1 METVNKTGKNIQ
13 IGDFIAIYT
22 DGNDGL
28 TESCRNALYK
38 AIKNDKRYTISFV
51 EVLSFSDE
59 RKRITMKEKSI
70 NCADGG
76 TYTIDLAATK
86 YPVLVK

>member
-13 IGDFIAIYT
+13 VGDFIALYT
-22 DGNDGL
+22 DE
-28 TESCRNALYK
+28 TSTYSCRSALYK

-59 RKRITMKEKSI
+59 RRCVTIKMKSV

-76 TYTIDLAATK
+76 TYKIDLDATK

>member
-13 IGDFIAIYT
+13 VGDFIALFT
-22 DGNDGL
+22 DE
-28 TESCRNALYK
+28 TSTYSCRSALYK

-59 RKRITMKEKSI
+59 RRCVTIKMKSV

-76 TYTIDLAATK
+76 TYGIDLDATK

>member
-13 IGDFIAIYT
+13 VGDFIAIYT
-22 DGNDGL
+22 DEER

-59 RKRITMKEKSI
+59 RKRVTVKIKSI

-76 TYTIDLAATK
+76 TYTIDLDATK
-86 YPVLVK
+86 YPVIVK

>member
-13 IGDFIAIYT
+13 VGDFIALYT
-22 DGNDGL
+22 DEEG
-28 TESCRNALYK
+28 TYSCRNAIYK
-38 AIKNDKRYTISFV
+38 SIKNNKRYTISFV

-59 RKRITMKEKSI
+59 RRCFTIKMKSI

-76 TYTIDLAATK
+76 TYGIDLDATK